1 MKNNFNTL
9 LKYIFN
15 ESVNIEYRK
24 ETINGLFRAIIEPV
38 ISNQKFESC
47 ILFKLDEIQD
57 KMSILK
63 RLSSIIFRLVY

>member
-47 ILFKLDEIQD
+47 ILFKLE
-57 KMSILK
+57 
-63 RLSSIIFRLVY
+63 